1 MLTGP
6 REKYLQISIVTR
18 FRAVKSSSRSLART
32 TYEPDHFVL
41 GDLPLNCH
49 LAAVKVSGV
58 YAEWRRWSNGRSA
71 KPVLVAH
78 LIARCG
84 ERGSVGCRGEYISD
98 ECGRFAVLSATHVA
112 IFVPGVIEIQHTDN
126 LRFRKPCSLHLSA
139 LLQAGLFNFFNC
151 KKTAEQQIAD
161 EADRAAQNPNAL
173 KQQISDSQA
182 PGVRG
187 QSHVTE
193 GERLATRS
201 GAEAESD
208 MRGKTAGVN
217 APQHQLMQ
225 YLRTT
230 DWSCFPNCQ
239 CPSANAQSTE

>member
-1 MLTGP
+1 MAKSNINLVHCKATLEQLASNCHHFRAPSLIIMLTGP

-98 ECGRFAVLSATHVA
+98 ECGRSPFCRQPTSQSLFLASSRSNTPIICAS
-112 IFVPGVIEIQHTDN
+112 GN
-126 LRFRKPCSLHLSA
+126 LARFICRPFFRPDSSTSSTVRKPL
-139 LLQAGLFNFFNC
+139 NN
-151 KKTAEQQIAD
+151 
-161 EADRAAQNPNAL
+161 R
-173 KQQISDSQA
+173 
-182 PGVRG
+182 
-187 QSHVTE
+187 
-193 GERLATRS
+193 
-201 GAEAESD
+201 
-208 MRGKTAGVN
+208 
-217 APQHQLMQ
+217 
-225 YLRTT
+225 LRTRPIEQLRIRT
-230 DWSCFPNCQ
+230 H
-239 CPSANAQSTE
+239 